1 MENKIISQS
10 FANQGL
16 PDSQTEIKGEIHR
29 GFTTRTTEITPKR
42 QIDESKD
49 SIKKRKIKAGKPSI
63 QHIETSTILAQAAVQ
78 AMKTSSST
86 FVFDT
91 QLDQNHRKSQNHEW

>member
-10 FANQGL
+10 FANQRL
-16 PDSQTEIKGEIHR
+16 PDSQTEIKEEIHR

-42 QIDESKD
+42 QIDEYKD

-63 QHIETSTILAQAAVQ
+63 QHIETILAQAAVQ
-78 AMKTSSST
+78 AIKTSSST
-86 FVFDT
+86 FVSDT
-91 QLDQNHRKSQNHEW
+91 QLDQNHRKSPNHAW